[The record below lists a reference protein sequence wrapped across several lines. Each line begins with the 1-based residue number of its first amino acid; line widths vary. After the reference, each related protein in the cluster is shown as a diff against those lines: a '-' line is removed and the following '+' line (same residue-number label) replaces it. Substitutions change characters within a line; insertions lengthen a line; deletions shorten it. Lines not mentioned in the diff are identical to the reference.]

1 MKSEEVVEMRIDVD
15 MRLVLEYYIP
25 MLAVWILA
33 MFLFHASDF
42 KEGKVL
48 VVVGLYALFSLVLF
62 AHLVLIQIV
71 YLAES
76 RKIIVA
82 TTFLNVI
89 LHQYPLFY
97 TVITQTA
104 DPLIIGWIIINLTVS
119 VFKMFDRLY
128 LNN

>member
-1 MKSEEVVEMRIDVD
+1 MKSEEVVEMKIDVD
-15 MRLVLEYYIP
+15 MRLVLEYYIR

-42 KEGKVL
+42 KEGKAL

-62 AHLVLIQIV
+62 VYLVLIQIV

-82 TTFLNVI
+82 TAFLNVI

-97 TVITQTA
+97 MVITKTA
-104 DPLIIGWIIINLTVS
+104 DPLIIGWIIFS
-119 VFKMFDRLY
+119 MAFFVFKMFDRLW
-128 LNN
+128 